1 MNRLLRP
8 GLMGS
13 LLVALLMA
21 PSAIAQEKWRTGLRI
36 IPWVADG
43 HVKADFTGDRYQT
56 SVVVLLTATGAVFD
70 AEDPTCTVQAEGVE
84 LIGPSGLRAS
94 THTFQFDSEADPETP
109 EAGRVWSAKTPAD
122 GALSTGYVVVD
133 CSIETGVERIG
144 GDERFAVQ
152 EIEAYA
158 TYSLF
163 SADSKL
169 KTEAAVFSSDCRS
182 SHFARFVVDTTS
194 GARMAFAL
202 ANIRDEPETYSLF
215 VSYEELIIGHGF
227 VDSPQVALTVPPK
240 TAKGFF
246 LDEVVDGVPEG
257 AFGLTIIRDVDFSK
271 DQWWLAYE
279 IPFGAVALR
288 YTDGTFST
296 VPAWPILN
304 LRNNLR
310 SCGGYQ

>member
-1 MNRLLRP
+1 MGLL
-8 GLMGS
+8 L
-13 LLVALLMA
+13 ALLMA
-21 PSAIAQEKWRTGLRI
+21 PSAIAQEKWRTGFRI

-56 SVVVLLTATGAVFD
+56 SVVVLLTDLGPYD
-70 AEDPTCTVQAEGVE
+70 AEDPTCVVQAEGVE
-84 LIGPSGLRAS
+84 LIGPSGLRAVK
-94 THTFQFDSEADPETP
+94 HTFQFDSGADPETP
-109 EAGRVWSAKTPAD
+109 EAGRIWSAKTPAD
-122 GALSTGYVVVD
+122 GPLSTGYVVVE
-133 CSIETGVERIG
+133 CSIETGAITVAGE
-144 GDERFAVQ
+144 ERFAVQ

-163 SADSKL
+163 SADSQL

-182 SHFARFVVDTTS
+182 TTFARFVVDTTG
-194 GARMAFAL
+194 GARMALAL

-215 VSYEELIIGHGF
+215 VNYEKLIIGHGL
-227 VDSPQVALTVPPK
+227 VDSPRVALTVPPK

-246 LDEVVDGVPEG
+246 LDEVVDDVPEG
-257 AFGLTIIRDVDFSK
+257 VFGLTINRDIDFSK
-271 DQWWLAYE
+271 DQWWLDNE
-279 IPFGAVALR
+279 IPFGAVGLR

-296 VPAWPILN
+296 VPAWPLLN